1 MKPDMLLLRLLLV
14 ASLLLAHSA
23 LAVDAKRMWLPKKYA
38 AVKPKLL
45 HAARDAESTERCNT
59 VVAGEMIVR
68 KNTAENYYFVIT
80 CRDSNLKTYNL
91 TYQYPVAGTA
101 PDLVAEQ
108 RSKEAQKK
116 NKTVEIEETG
126 VSGAQALQLCLNA
139 FNKATDELD
148 EVQVLEQPAPV
159 ELAPNYRYS
168 LPFTAQ
174 SELGND
180 VLYSAHCQVES
191 KGETQIELVLEEMG
205 AVAICRDSL
214 RAEAILYGRINI
226 DTEAIESLPTEVE
239 GGYMIELPFD
249 VTNRIGSTIRYGS
262 RCTIDAEGYSEVT
275 IHLLPAGALAICK
288 DGLLTETLLMK
299 SVTIAEQASA
309 EGINGNRFNFE
320 IPFKANDPDG
330 NQRNFKAFCEVD
342 EEGEA
347 YVSTEI
353 DRDAIVAVCIGE
365 VKRKTSK
372 MKGVVILE
380 DEIPALAGD
389 EESGYVGIIPFD
401 ATNPM
406 GKALH
411 YQADCRVGGNGRST
425 IKLGARRR

>member
-1 MKPDMLLLRLLLV
+1 MLLFRWLLV
-14 ASLLLAHSA
+14 ASLFSSHWA
-23 LAVDAKRMWLPKKYA
+23 LAVDAKRMWLPKTYA
-38 AVKPKLL
+38 SVKPKLL
-45 HAARDAESTERCNT
+45 AAARDAESTERCKT

-68 KNTAENYYFVIT
+68 KNTPENYYFVIT
-80 CRDSNLKTYNL
+80 CRDVNYKTYNL
-91 TYQYPVAGTA
+91 SYQYPVAGNA

-116 NKTVEIEETG
+116 NTTVEIEETG
-126 VSGAQALQLCLNA
+126 VSGEQALQLCLNA
-139 FNKATDELD
+139 FNKASDELD
-148 EVQVLEQPAPV
+148 EVQVLEQPVPA
-159 ELAPNYRYS
+159 ELASNYSYT

-180 VLYSAHCQVES
+180 VLYSAHCQVEK
-191 KGETQIELVLEEMG
+191 KGETTIELILEQAG

-214 RAEAILYGRINI
+214 RAEAILYGRIKINT
-226 DTEAIESLPTEVE
+226 DAINPLPTDIPNTFR
-239 GGYMIELPFD
+239 IEIPFD
-249 VTNRIGSTIRYGS
+249 VKNRIGSIIRYGS
-262 RCTIDAEGYSEVT
+262 LCTVDAQGYSEVS
-275 IHLLPAGALAICK
+275 IDLLSTGALAICK

-299 SVTIAEQASA
+299 SVEIAEQASA
-309 EGINGNRFNFE
+309 ESAEGKLFNFE

-330 NQRNFKAFCEVD
+330 NQRNFKAYCDVD

-347 YVSTEI
+347 SVRTEI

-365 VKRKTSK
+365 VKRKTKK
-372 MKGVVILE
+372 MKSVVIL
-380 DEIPALAGD
+380 DSEIPELIGD

-401 ATNPM
+401 AKDPS

-425 IKLGARRR
+425 VKLGARRR

>member
-1 MKPDMLLLRLLLV
+1 MPLFRLLLV
-14 ASLLLAHSA
+14 ASLFTSHWA

-38 AVKPKLL
+38 SVKPKLMA
-45 HAARDAESTERCNT
+45 AARDAESTERCQT

-80 CRDSNLKTYNL
+80 CRDANYKTYNL
-91 TYQYPVAGTA
+91 SYQYPVAGDA

-116 NKTVEIEETG
+116 NKAVEIEETG
-126 VSGAQALQLCLNA
+126 VSGEQALQLCFNA

-148 EVQVLEQPAPV
+148 AVALLEQPAPAK
-159 ELAPNYRYS
+159 LANNYSYK

-174 SELGND
+174 SELGNA
-180 VLYSAHCQVES
+180 VLYSAYCDVAKE
-191 KGETQIELVLEEMG
+191 GDTQLKIVLEQEG

-214 RAEAILYGRINI
+214 RAEAILYGRIKI
-226 DTEAIESLPTEVE
+226 DTAGITPLPTDKA
-239 GGYMIELPFD
+239 GTFRIELPFD
-249 VTNRIGSTIRYGS
+249 VKNRIGSTIRYGS
-262 RCTIDAEGYSEVT
+262 LCTIDAEGYSEVT
-275 IHLLPAGALAICK
+275 IDLLAPGALAICK

-299 SVTIAEQASA
+299 SVEIAEQASA
-309 EGINGNRFNFE
+309 ESINGKLFNFE

-330 NQRNFKAFCEVD
+330 NQRNFKAYCQVD

-347 YVSTEI
+347 DVRTEI
-353 DRDAIVAVCIGE
+353 DRQAIIAVCIGE
-365 VKRKTSK
+365 VKRKTQK
-372 MKGVVILE
+372 MKSVVILE
-380 DEIPALAGD
+380 DQIPDLAGD
-389 EESGYVGIIPFD
+389 EESGYVGIIPFNASD
-401 ATNPM
+401 PT